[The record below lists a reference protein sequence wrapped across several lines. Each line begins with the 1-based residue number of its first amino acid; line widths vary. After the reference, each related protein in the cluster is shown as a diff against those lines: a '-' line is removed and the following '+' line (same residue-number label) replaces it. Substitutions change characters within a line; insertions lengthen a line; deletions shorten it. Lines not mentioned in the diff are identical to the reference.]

1 MLVPSHR
8 RQAWQFWDLARGIS
22 PYALQPETSR
32 ILSCLP
38 SVRAPPARNSA
49 LPCEDEPESWL
60 TKATEDG
67 MPCVSVFH
75 RFVFRLTDNLVAGRI
90 HHYRCTNLRP
100 VFIFQSAAPD
110 TVMHIVA
117 ANGDVL
123 AENDD
128 FTGLASEIIF
138 TPAVS
143 GPVTVIIRGFST
155 KTPGFCDLEKGLD
168 GAAPSLLSRDVLFFG
183 VTIGA
188 TWNQGDVFQ
197 TSNSTG
203 DPFFFLRTGNKLFRD
218 DDSGPGL
225 NSRFV
230 APTAGSGTVILG
242 SFSRST
248 EGSCDLCLDAGAG
261 PVTLTPRLSERP
273 NEFERRPR
281 SVSPEM
287 EQFIVEL
294 QGSKERLEEL
304 EPAERERRVVELQQ
318 RLLSEEERTPKVLP
332 APQAAADFVRLQ
344 DIYME
349 RYREI
354 EAELE
359 RLPYEER
366 VERLVEL
373 KRRTV
378 GPE

>member
-1 MLVPSHR
+1 
-8 RQAWQFWDLARGIS
+8 
-22 PYALQPETSR
+22 
-32 ILSCLP
+32 
-38 SVRAPPARNSA
+38 
-49 LPCEDEPESWL
+49 
-60 TKATEDG
+60 

-75 RFVFRLTDNLVAGRI
+75 RFVFRLPDTLIAGRI

-117 ANGDVL
+117 GNGDIL

-138 TPAVS
+138 TPTVS
-143 GPVTVIIRGFST
+143 GPATVIIRGFST

-168 GAAPSLLSRDVLFFG
+168 GAAPTLLSRDVLFFG

-203 DPFFFLRTGNKLFRD
+203 DPFFFLRTGNKMFRD
-218 DDSGPGL
+218 DDSGVGL

-230 APTAGSGTVILG
+230 APTTGSGTVILG
-242 SFSRST
+242 SFSRSS
-248 EGSCDLCLDAGAG
+248 EGVCDLCLDAGAG

-273 NEFERRPR
+273 NEFEQRPT
-281 SVSPEM
+281 SESPEM
-287 EQFIVEL
+287 RQFISEL
-294 QGSKERLEEL
+294 QANKESLEDL
-304 EPAERERRVVELQQ
+304 EPTEREERIAELRQ
-318 RLLSEEERTPKVLP
+318 RLLPEEERIPKVLP
-332 APQAAADFVRLQ
+332 APQAAGDFVRLQ
-344 DIYME
+344 RIYAE
-349 RYREI
+349 RYQEM
-354 EAELE
+354 EPELE
-359 RLPYEER
+359 RLSYEER

-373 KRRTV
+373 KRSTI